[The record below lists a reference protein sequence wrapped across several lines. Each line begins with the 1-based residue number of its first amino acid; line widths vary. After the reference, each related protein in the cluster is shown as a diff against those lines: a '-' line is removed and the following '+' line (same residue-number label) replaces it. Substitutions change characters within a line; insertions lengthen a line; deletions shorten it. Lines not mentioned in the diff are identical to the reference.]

1 MVRRNIIALF
11 AIIGSAFGCNSA
23 SGGAAESCKVGSE
36 CASGACQ
43 DGHCVP
49 ENSGGA
55 SGVGGGAGSGG
66 STGGAAGN
74 APRGH
79 RGAPGGPPRGS
90 THLAPQHPPKE
101 RSPAGPRSPRAEH

>member
-55 SGVGGGAGSGG
+55 GGVGGGGG
-66 STGGAAGN
+66 NGGLTGGALRP
-74 APRGH
+74 APRGQS
-79 RGAPGGPPRGS
+79 GSPGGPRGAGAHRAA
-90 THLAPQHPPKE
+90 HLNPKDAHPVE
-101 RSPAGPRSPRAEH
+101 S